1 MRRPIVPLAALLAL
15 ALVGPPLVGAQDAT
29 PAASPI
35 AADACTVAPRSADE
49 LIAIWS
55 APAATPPP
63 GSGAATST
71 PAPAGE
77 PADAATVAGI
87 TATARE
93 LVACANAGDAA
104 RLLALYTDA
113 LVAGFGPGPDQAEA
127 EVRAVLAQPPVPV
140 PPEARQTLLGVSA
153 VRVLPDGR
161 VAASLAVGDPA
172 SPTPPDTHLVFARVG
187 DRWLVAEF
195 SGRAPAEPAPA
206 AGTPTP

>member
-1 MRRPIVPLAALLAL
+1 MRRPIAPLTALLAL
-15 ALVGPPLVGAQDAT
+15 ALVGPPLAGAQAAT

-63 GSGAATST
+63 GSAAATST

-93 LVACANAGDAA
+93 LVARANAGDFA

-113 LVAGFGPGPDQAEA
+113 LAAGFGPPPDQAEA
-127 EVRAVLAQPPVPV
+127 EVRAALAQPPVPV
-140 PPEARQTLLGVSA
+140 PPEARQTLQGVSD

-161 VAASLAVGDPA
+161 VAASLAVGDPTTPA
-172 SPTPPDTHLVFARVG
+172 PPDTFLVFARVG

-195 SGRAPAEPAPA
+195 RGQAPDEPASA
-206 AGTPTP
+206 AGTPSP